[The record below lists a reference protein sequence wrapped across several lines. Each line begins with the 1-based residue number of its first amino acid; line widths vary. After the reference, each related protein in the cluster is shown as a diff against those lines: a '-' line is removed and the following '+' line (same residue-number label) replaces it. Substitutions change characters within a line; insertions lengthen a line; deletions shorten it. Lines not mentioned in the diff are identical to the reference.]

1 MFKNILFNLPEIKN
15 PVRRLSFNEKL
26 KWTLIILAAYFIMAT
41 IPLYGLSEN
50 ALSRFE
56 FLAIILGA
64 KFGSLMSL
72 GIGPIVT
79 ASIVLQL
86 LVGSKLLNIDLKTH
100 EGRAYFQ
107 GLQKFLAIFFTLFEA
122 MVYVLMRGLE
132 AVPGLEWLLILQ
144 LFVAGILIIF
154 MDEVVSKYGFGS
166 GVGLFI
172 VAGVAYELFIRA
184 FSFIGPTGQ
193 IQPVGKV
200 WLLFS
205 SFATGNTIE
214 ATSALIAI
222 AATIFIFVFV
232 VYSQSIRAEIPLS
245 FGRIKGFG
253 LRWPLA
259 FLYTSNIPVIL
270 AAALLAN
277 IQLFATLLQ
286 RWLGKATFLGAFNS
300 QGLPVSGLA
309 FWLHPPQLLEAII
322 RGAFQPIMLIQGFT
336 YLLFMVLASIMFSVF
351 WVQTAGM
358 DARSVAEQI
367 IASGL
372 RIPGFRTDPRVIELI
387 LNRYIMPLA
396 VMGGAAV
403 GLLAALA
410 DLLGALVR
418 GTGLLLAVMIVYRL
432 YQEIAT
438 QHMYDMNPAL
448 RRFMGE

>member
-410 DLLGALVR
+410 DLLAALVR